1 MSETTAETTATPA
14 TETEAA
20 KGVEQQTE
28 TVTLPDDH
36 PLVKTL
42 AEQKRAIRD
51 LKARAAKLD
60 EIEEAQR
67 TDAEKA
73 ADRLAKAE
81 QRAAEAEARVLRREV
96 ALEHRLSAEDAE
108 LLDALTD
115 EDAMRRLASRL
126 AAANEDKRKQ
136 GNHVPSEGAGKGGES
151 PALNSNSLENALK
164 SKLGI
169 A

>member
-1 MSETTAETTATPA
+1 MSEQTAEATNPAATTENAEA
-14 TETEAA
+14 TE
-20 KGVEQQTE
+20 QQAE

-42 AEQKRAIRD
+42 AEQKKAIRD

-60 EIEEAQR
+60 EIEEAQKSE
-67 TDAEKA
+67 AEKA

-81 QRAAEAEARVLRREV
+81 QRAAEAEAKALRREI
-96 ALEHRLSAEDAE
+96 ALEHSLSKDDAD
-108 LLDALTD
+108 LLDSLTD
-115 EDAMRRLASRL
+115 EAAMRRLAERL
-126 AAANEDKRKQ
+126 AAANADKRKN
-136 GNHVPSEGAGKGGES
+136 GNHVPSEGGKGGEP